1 MGINADIMSLAGQET
16 ELAGLPGMAIGRTEF
31 QPTLSCLSHAWA
43 LQLLESCLLWISR
56 LNLAS
61 RFPRYGFK
69 GMLMLKMAECQGFG
83 KGAERELWLEGI
95 GGGEMGSSPDFTKW
109 TIPSD
114 SLSLIFLICD
124 RRNHNTSLTA
134 IIYSCTRSTAF
145 TEDRL

>member
-1 MGINADIMSLAGQET
+1 MSLAGQET

-31 QPTLSCLSHAWA
+31 QPTLSCLSHSWA

-61 RFPRYGFK
+61 SLPRYCFK

-95 GGGEMGSSPDFTKW
+95 GGGELGSSPDFTKW
-109 TIPSD
+109 AIPSD

-124 RRNHNTSLTA
+124 RWNHNTLLTA

-145 TEDRL
+145 IEDHL